1 MHITN
6 GNYPVGNTA
15 IPLADP
21 NWDSNTSQGKRARNH
36 LTVCLTAGMRRC
48 WSKQVNYK

>member
-21 NWDSNTSQGKRARNH
+21 NWDSNTSQGKGPVITSLFA
-36 LTVCLTAGMRRC
+36 
-48 WSKQVNYK
+48 